1 MPNVCAICNCRDR
14 LQIDREVVEGHSYEA
29 IARRFGVSSG
39 SISNHARVHLS
50 RQLTQAYDRK
60 SMAENMDLLARIDHI
75 LSRAEAIFER
85 NFKKHHDVTALK
97 ALGEQRQTID
107 MIARIAQYL
116 HEARAAELQS
126 KQSDDEAQREEEAQ
140 AFAEL
145 VVDRLTP
152 AELDLFEKL
161 SAKIRGETDEPLA
174 PTPAGCAP
182 PAPQIALP
190 NRPGESKKPNPLAR
204 PTPAAPKRTVFAK
217 QGLSVQPVQPT
228 PIPDGSDL
236 PREKRNPFADEV
248 VWSVTHPVD

>member
-1 MPNVCAICNCRDR
+1 MPNVCSICNCRDR

-50 RQLTQAYDRK
+50 RQLVAAYEK
-60 SMAENMDLLARIDHI
+60 KELTEGLDLLSRIDKI

-107 MIARIAQYL
+107 MLARIAQYL

-126 KQSDDEAQREEEAQ
+126 KQSDDEARHEGELQE
-140 AFAEL
+140 FASL
-145 VVDRLTP
+145 ICDRLTP

-161 SAKIRGETDEPLA
+161 SAKIRGETDQPLA
-174 PTPAGCAP
+174 PIQADYPT

-190 NRPGESKKPNPLAR
+190 KRPGHSKKPAPLAG
-204 PTPAAPKRTVFAK
+204 PTPAAPKRTLFAK

-228 PIPDGSDL
+228 PIPDASDL
-236 PREKRNPFADEV
+236 PRDRQNPFADAV
-248 VWSVTHPVD
+248 TWCVTHPVG